1 MRWNAGEDVIDG
13 PGTIGFD
20 AAAILMVPKATYPRA
35 AFIFLAGMSQG
46 VASDI
51 GTKVNRWAAE
61 TYPIAQK
68 HLDTA
73 RTLENTIKKRS
84 TN

>member
-1 MRWNAGEDVIDG
+1 MHWNAGEDVIDG

-35 AFIFLAGMSQG
+35 ACIFLAGTSQG

-51 GTKVNRWAAE
+51 GARVVGAQHVGPLSMSAWAAMM
-61 TYPIAQK
+61 
-68 HLDTA
+68 
-73 RTLENTIKKRS
+73 LE
-84 TN
+84 